1 MAAMELRGSLNLSKF
16 YTAPNKPKYY
26 GKALIEGVEYQ
37 IKGWEKVRADT
48 GEVWI
53 SLLFEDPAQEAERH
67 ASEFAPA
74 PKKQPKYTPNYKDL
88 DDDIPF

>member
-37 IKGWEKVRADT
+37 IKGWEKE
-48 GEVWI
+48 GPKGVWI
-53 SLLFEDPAQEAERH
+53 SLLFEDPAEARKRNEN
-67 ASEFAPA
+67 EFAPVPKEKPA
-74 PKKQPKYTPNYKDL
+74 PNWKDL